1 MIGLIFLELLVLKFL
16 FFGVCG
22 NFVFHSPR
30 RNLFF
35 LNNLVE
41 LESPHKVKKLKTLGF
56 PHWFES
62 LLPLF

>member
-1 MIGLIFLELLVLKFL
+1 MVGLVFLELLVLKFL
-16 FFGVCG
+16 FFLVLRI
-22 NFVFHSPR
+22 FIFHSPE

-41 LESPHKVKKLKTLGF
+41 LESPHKVKKFKTIGF